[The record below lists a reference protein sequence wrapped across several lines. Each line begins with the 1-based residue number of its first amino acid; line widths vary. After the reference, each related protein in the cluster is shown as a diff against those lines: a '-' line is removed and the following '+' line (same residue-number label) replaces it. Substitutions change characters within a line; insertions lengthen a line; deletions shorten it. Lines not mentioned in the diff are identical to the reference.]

1 LIRVKVIYIFI
12 KTEKMT
18 TQTEERKF
26 TLTEI
31 MSAWYECYGESLEDD
46 YYGFIQTLKDPTWE
60 EPCDRCPSQSMS
72 WCQSNGCP
80 RESEDEEE
88 EVDSFIYNSYKCK
101 HSDCDYETLNTNPD
115 CIKCGKECCMLAQ
128 SNEGSSEY
136 EIECCYEAEHGGGIS
151 NSFKSKEE
159 AMEEFERVTNYD
171 KEDQYHVVYLNER
184 LLDKHGNIY
193 DSDEIKVWRKDS
205 PDDGIQYCEVG
216 EHYVSNGL
224 MWPDF
229 GDCQECCSEKEYL
242 ERTGGTKTKKIKF
255 NVKK

>member
-88 EVDSFIYNSYKCK
+88 DGECNCKSDDEYSVSECGCDNLGCGVKKEEVDSFI
-101 HSDCDYETLNTNPD
+101 
-115 CIKCGKECCMLAQ
+115 
-128 SNEGSSEY
+128 
-136 EIECCYEAEHGGGIS
+136 
-151 NSFKSKEE
+151 
-159 AMEEFERVTNYD
+159 
-171 KEDQYHVVYLNER
+171 
-184 LLDKHGNIY
+184 
-193 DSDEIKVWRKDS
+193 
-205 PDDGIQYCEVG
+205 
-216 EHYVSNGL
+216 
-224 MWPDF
+224 
-229 GDCQECCSEKEYL
+229 
-242 ERTGGTKTKKIKF
+242 
-255 NVKK
+255 